1 MDQFYMIVLGAI
13 GVLLIIMLTAV
24 GLLMYS
30 TKSKPE
36 APIRSPCPDY
46 WVFDGVGCKLGS
58 VNTGELTVNGATTGA
73 NSANARRFDP
83 TKIYYTSQTST
94 PDDTLHVNPTATEW
108 AGVKYKGLT
117 EVCAKGK
124 WATDLGI
131 VWDGYTNTTE
141 C

>member
-1 MDQFYMIVLGAI
+1 MIVLGAI

-30 TKSKPE
+30 AKAKPE
-36 APIRSPCPDY
+36 APLRSPCPDY
-46 WVFDGVGCKLGS
+46 WAFDGSGCKFSAGGT
-58 VNTGELTVNGATTGA
+58 NIGQIATGA
-73 NSANARRFDP
+73 
-83 TKIYYTSQTST
+83 SQTPGFDSPGAFNAANIT
-94 PDDTLHVNPTATEW
+94 YKTNNDYFLNPTSTAWAT
-108 AGVKYKGLT
+108 KYKGLT

>member
-30 TKSKPE
+30 AKAKPD
-36 APIRSPCPDY
+36 APLRSPCPDY
-46 WVFDGVGCKLGS
+46 WAFDGSGCKLGS
-58 VNTGELTVNGATTGA
+58 VNRGEISTGPSPTPGFDTTSGFDAARITYKTGSDYYLNPAASDWAT
-73 NSANARRFDP
+73 
-83 TKIYYTSQTST
+83 
-94 PDDTLHVNPTATEW
+94 
-108 AGVKYKGLT
+108 KYKGLT

>member
-13 GVLLIIMLTAV
+13 GVLLILMLTAV

-30 TKSKPE
+30 AKSKPE
-36 APIRSPCPDY
+36 PPIRSPCPDY
-46 WVFDGVGCKLGS
+46 WEFDGSGCKFGTDD
-58 VNTGELTVNGATTGA
+58 TGPNKGQLTTVGIDSMTSDY
-73 NSANARRFDP
+73 NSAGLNTA
-83 TKIYYTSQTST
+83 KILYKTSSTYYINPKST
-94 PDDTLHVNPTATEW
+94 QWAT
-108 AGVKYKGLT
+108 KYKGLT
-117 EVCAKGK
+117 ETCAKSK

>member
-13 GVLLIIMLTAV
+13 GVLLILMLTAV

-30 TKSKPE
+30 TKSTPE

-46 WVFDGVGCKLGS
+46 WAFDGVGCKLGS
-58 VNTGELTVNGATTGA
+58 VNKGELVGGSGDFASATTTA
-73 NSANARRFDP
+73 TNMFYKDSAATPN
-83 TKIYYTSQTST
+83 YYI
-94 PDDTLHVNPTATEW
+94 NPTVAGWAT
-108 AGVKYKGLT
+108 KYKGLT

>member
-30 TKSKPE
+30 AKAKPD
-36 APIRSPCPDY
+36 APLRSPCPDY
-46 WVFDGVGCKLGS
+46 WKFDGSGCELGTL
-58 VNTGELTVNGATTGA
+58 NKGEINVATTDYFKDASKEYGTEKLVYKDSDTPSP
-73 NSANARRFDP
+73 NYFLNP
-83 TKIYYTSQTST
+83 TST
-94 PDDTLHVNPTATEW
+94 KWSDGSL
-108 AGVKYKGLT
+108 YKGMT